1 MLGVL
6 LGGAGVFDDLKYH
19 INRSIAC
26 WLFRAFPSSEF
37 SSCCLME
44 VWSQLSLYWW
54 GWTQPSAVTEI
65 TLLFI
70 TDWHAITGINNMRH
84 WCHVYP
90 VWWGYHFG
98 RWGLMVSLKGINLFL
113 QWCPKDLSTYAEISN
128 VCTPELWAE
137 WVRGKADFSFCNTV
151 RQHIM
156 TQGHLGYVC
165 ICSLLTVI
173 ENKLLQPRTRDMGD
187 NKPGGIVAAAS
198 MFISKCICAFSTEFS
213 PWVKGL

>member
-1 MLGVL
+1 MLPY
-6 LGGAGVFDDLKYH
+6 GGLITAE
-19 INRSIAC
+19 SILVGMNSAKC
-26 WLFRAFPSSEF
+26 GDRDYSALHYWLARHHRDQQHET
-37 SSCCLME
+37 LMPCI
-44 VWSQLSLYWW
+44 S
-54 GWTQPSAVTEI
+54 
-65 TLLFI
+65 
-70 TDWHAITGINNMRH
+70 
-84 WCHVYP
+84 

-98 RWGLMVSLKGINLFL
+98 RCGLMVSLKGINLFL

-137 WVRGKADFSFCNTV
+137 WVHGKADFSFCNTV